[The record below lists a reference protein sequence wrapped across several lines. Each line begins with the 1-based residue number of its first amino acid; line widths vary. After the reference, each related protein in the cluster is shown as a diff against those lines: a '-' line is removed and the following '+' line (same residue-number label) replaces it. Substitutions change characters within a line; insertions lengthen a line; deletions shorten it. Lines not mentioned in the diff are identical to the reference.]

1 MNDFFL
7 VNNDTYINQY
17 GQEIRQFLVKEL
29 ESWAS
34 IAEPIRIALKRNYSD
49 KSIEAAI
56 CANKFKAIAM
66 CSFATDV
73 TALKIDEMIQ
83 NDADR
88 FIELFKDVINV
99 NKAFFDQEGAKKSES
114 NKTEKDK
121 TTWFDS
127 FQTLISKGHK
137 HQDILNYSFGAFL
150 EYLKAAQRYE
160 RNSILSQSTTMRVA
174 YYADK
179 KGFSGYTKAVG
190 KEE

>member
-7 VNNDTYINQY
+7 ANNDVHINQY
-17 GQEIRQFLVKEL
+17 GQEIRQFKVREL

-49 KSIEAAI
+49 ESIEAAI
-56 CANKFKAIAM
+56 KTNKFKAISM
-66 CSFATDV
+66 CLLVTDS
-73 TALKIDEMIQ
+73 TGAQIDEMIQ

-99 NKAFFDQEGAKKSES
+99 NKAFFDQEDAKKS
-114 NKTEKDK
+114 KDKKAEKDK

-137 HQDILNYSFGAFL
+137 HKDILNYSFGAFL
-150 EYLKAAQRYE
+150 EYLKAAQRHEKNY
-160 RNSILSQSTTMRVA
+160 ILSQSTTMRVA
-174 YYADK
+174 YHADK
-179 KGFSGYTKAVG
+179 KCFSNYTSEVNKD
-190 KEE
+190 

>member
-7 VNNDTYINQY
+7 ANNDAHINQY
-17 GQEIRQFLVKEL
+17 GQEIRQFLVKDL
-29 ESWAS
+29 ESWAP

-49 KSIEAAI
+49 ESIEAAI
-56 CANKFKAIAM
+56 HANKFKAIAM

-73 TALKIDEMIQ
+73 TGVQIDEMIQ

-88 FIELFKDVINV
+88 FIDLFKDVISV
-99 NKAFFDQEGAKKSES
+99 NKAFFDQEDVKKTQSK
-114 NKTEKDK
+114 NDK

-127 FQTLISKGHK
+127 FQSLISKGHK

-174 YYADK
+174 YHADK